1 MPLITAVPFFVNVP
15 QFDMFNLMYDTGT
28 LHLCVAD
35 SPLPAHGLPDA
46 ANFSRQTITSL

>member
-28 LHLCVAD
+28 ICLYVTRLA
-35 SPLPAHGLPDA
+35 PACTC
-46 ANFSRQTITSL
+46 SC